1 MGVLNFYLSKWM
13 AENDRE
19 EARKEAEK
27 QAFQR
32 AQGQADYAGNLLGSS
47 GWQTWNQDGSLGA
60 PSGMPAELGVVP
72 TTKDWRYAPDMAA
85 RTVRDMLE
93 YKQAPVLA
101 DQKNELNRREAI
113 YKLGTDKQLAPD
125 RRNLATG
132 DAKAMFDAQVNYD
145 PILGNKVL
153 AANTE
158 RPYIVDLTNTQAQ
171 KAQIAAANDLS
182 EARRLQELGYP
193 VQKANAALSGILAQ
207 KGLDDISTVGSG
219 AILGREDLIKAKA
232 VGGLQNSILHD
243 TYPGIDRNIPEGKQ
257 LVVDANSGEMSVIDA
272 PGYKD
277 PMAGLAGGLPNQG
290 SVPDQLGAL
299 VGKRNPLQFTT
310 RGVIGGPS
318 LRDMVVSANNAS
330 TVAPTRA
337 NAAVIGQPLIDED
350 TANVRLNA
358 LLAGKHTD
366 TAANMR
372 DAYGTAARKAIA
384 SEIGLP
390 SQSIGSSV
398 FNRNPATVLSEAINA
413 PDGTNIVSQIQ
424 ALTPAQKNRIY
435 RRALAE
441 VGLK

>member
-85 RTVRDMLE
+85 NTINSIQS

-101 DQKNELNRREAI
+101 DQKNELGRRAALFNLDTE
-113 YKLGTDKQLAPD
+113 KQLAPGK
-125 RRNLATG
+125 RELAAG
-132 DAKAMFDAQVNYD
+132 DFVAQTNYD
-145 PILGNKVL
+145 PRLGNEVL
-153 AANTE
+153 AART
-158 RPYIVDLTNTQAQ
+158 RQPFVADLATTKSQEE
-171 KAQIAAANDLS
+171 QIAANNALQKVTELQRIGYPTQ
-182 EARRLQELGYP
+182 EARAAM
-193 VQKANAALSGILAQ
+193 ANSRAGEGQDLVSRVGSDAAL
-207 KGLDDISTVGSG
+207 
-219 AILGREDLIKAKA
+219 GRKDLIEAGV
-232 VGGLQNSILHD
+232 VGGLQNKVMQN
-243 TYPGIDRNIPEGKQ
+243 TYPGIERNIPEGKQ

>member
-32 AQGQADYAGNLLGSS
+32 AQGQADYANNLLGSS

-85 RTVRDMLE
+85 RTVGAMLE

-277 PMAGLAGGLPNQG
+277 PMAGLVGSNPVVDKIGESAFPKKQG
-290 SVPDQLGAL
+290 F
-299 VGKRNPLQFTT
+299 QFTT

-318 LRDMVVSANNAS
+318 LRDVVVGANNAS

-350 TANVRLNA
+350 TANVRLNT
-358 LLAGKHTD
+358 LLAGKHPD

-372 DAYGTAARKAIA
+372 DAYSTAARKAIA

-390 SQSIGSSV
+390 AQSIGSSV

-435 RRALAE
+435 RKALAE

>member
-85 RTVRDMLE
+85 RTVGDMLE

-101 DQKNELNRREAI
+101 DQKNELGRRAAI
-113 YKLGTDKQLAPD
+113 FNLDTEKQLAPGK
-125 RRNLATG
+125 RELAAG
-132 DAKAMFDAQVNYD
+132 DFDAQTKYD
-145 PILGNKVL
+145 PRLGNEVL
-153 AANTE
+153 AAKT
-158 RPYIVDLTNTQAQ
+158 RQPYVVGLTNTKSQEE
-171 KAQIAAANDLS
+171 QIAANNALQKVTELQRIGYPTQ
-182 EARRLQELGYP
+182 EAR
-193 VQKANAALSGILAQ
+193 AALANSRAGEGQDLVSRVAA
-207 KGLDDISTVGSG
+207 D
-219 AILGREDLIKAKA
+219 AALGRKDLIEAGT
-232 VGGLQNSILHD
+232 VGGLQNKVMQN
-243 TYPGIDRNIPEGKQ
+243 TYPGIERNIPEGKQ

-277 PMAGLAGGLPNQG
+277 PMAGLVGSNPVVDKIGESAFPKKQG
-290 SVPDQLGAL
+290 F
-299 VGKRNPLQFTT
+299 QFTT

-318 LRDMVVSANNAS
+318 LRDVVVGANNAS

-350 TANVRLNA
+350 TANVRLNT
-358 LLAGKHTD
+358 LLAGKHPD

-372 DAYGTAARKAIA
+372 DAYSTAARKAIA

-390 SQSIGSSV
+390 AQSIGSSV

-435 RRALAE
+435 RKALAE